1 MKVFKYKIV
10 SKSII
15 SFLFLKGPTLLVPT
29 RETTVDHWYR
39 MSTKIILVF
48 YGGESEEELAE
59 GPWTDYSKNATLL
72 ISKYKTCDISIRCLV
87 LKK

>member
-1 MKVFKYKIV
+1 
-10 SKSII
+10 
-15 SFLFLKGPTLLVPT
+15 
-29 RETTVDHWYR
+29 

-72 ISKYKTCDISIRCLV
+72 ISKYKTCDVSIRCLV